1 MVVGV
6 LAYPVPI
13 WLRGLG
19 VAAAL
24 VVAVSAALSTLTA
37 RSLGY

>member
-13 WLRGLG
+13 RLRGLG
-19 VAAAL
+19 VAAL